1 MCGPDLLSF
10 EQWKAPPQGGA
21 FGDVAGAGGAV
32 MTSCSCPS
40 PCFHDGPV
48 GVLRRALAHLV
59 MCGWSWGNQCLW
71 NPDRGGVIPQTNS
84 AAIEVFDADPGAD
97 QAVEHVFHRFE

>member
-40 PCFHDGPV
+40 PCFHNGPV
-48 GVLRRALAHLV
+48 GVLRLCAGSPGDVRLV
-59 MCGWSWGNQCLW
+59 MG
-71 NPDRGGVIPQTNS
+71 
-84 AAIEVFDADPGAD
+84 
-97 QAVEHVFHRFE
+97 